1 MKLSI
6 ITINRNNAEGLKKTI
21 ESVVFQTFNDLEYII
36 IDGASTDDSIN
47 IIKQYE
53 DRITYWL
60 SEPDTGVYQA
70 MNKGILNASGQ
81 YLLFLNS
88 GDFLVDNTVLERV
101 FEGNIYAD
109 ILCAKCNV
117 SDKGKVVW
125 TSNPPE
131 QISLY
136 FLYKVGLAHQSTF
149 VKKTLFE
156 KYGLYREDFR
166 YNSDIEFWYRTIIY
180 NDVTTQRIDVVT
192 TDYNLDGISAHDKYT
207 TQYLKEKDEILS
219 HPYLRRVIPDF
230 LNFEER
236 EKESEMWRWAKG
248 QRMIR
253 LCVEI
258 LYRMA
263 IKLNR

>member
-1 MKLSI
+1 MRLSI

-21 ESVVFQTFNDLEYII
+21 ESVICQTFEDVEYII
-36 IDGASTDDSIN
+36 IDGASTDNSVD

-53 DRITYWL
+53 DKITYWL
-60 SEPDTGVYQA
+60 SESDTGVYNA
-70 MNKGILNASGQ
+70 MNKGILKANGQ

-88 GDFLVDNTVLERV
+88 GDFLVDKTVLERV
-101 FEGNIYAD
+101 FTGCIYAD
-109 ILCAKCNV
+109 ILCARCNI
-117 SDKGKVVW
+117 SDNGRVVC
-125 TSNPPE
+125 TSNPPA

-149 VKKTLFE
+149 IKKRLFE
-156 KYGLYREDFR
+156 QYGLYREDFR
-166 YNSDIEFWYRTIIY
+166 YNSDIEFWYRAIIF
-180 NDVTTQRIDVVT
+180 NDASTQKIDVIT
-192 TDYNLDGISAHDKYT
+192 TDYNLDGISAHDKLT
-207 TQYLKEKDEILS
+207 AQYLKEKEEILS
-219 HPYLRRVIPDF
+219 HPYLRKVIPDF